1 MGFSMPARL
10 LLFGLL
16 AIASHAHAQWALVQA
31 DAPARAIHDTSR
43 YVPQSGQRFALN
55 DMIETSAQGGLQ
67 LQDPE
72 GNVVALGADTQVMLT
87 RDAHVVLLRGWLKVL
102 HTCTGARPRCAIPA
116 IDTVRL
122 RYTPA
127 NGSAAVIAAS
137 PAGYPQA
144 DAVFVESGTLT
155 LLSLAPAYGSKV
167 APAQLPMHQFA
178 VWRAASPAL
187 VVTPSPDPAFVAAMP
202 VAFRDALTALP
213 LPAAPTSAAT
223 AAAAQEKPLPVD
235 YDDIADWLNSPLAIR
250 TQPGTRFTERFRT
263 RLADPAFRRAIDQH
277 LGTLPEWRALLYPPP
292 APPHHATAAPSVYRS
307 LSNRP

>member
-10 LLFGLL
+10 LFFGLL
-16 AIASHAHAQWALVQA
+16 AIASHAHAQWTLVQA
-31 DAPARAIHDTSR
+31 DAPARAIHDTNR

-55 DMIETSAQGGLQ
+55 DMLETSSQGGLQ
-67 LQDPE
+67 LQDPD
-72 GNVVALGADTQVMLT
+72 GNTVALGADTQVMLT
-87 RDAHVVLLRGWLKVL
+87 RDTHVVLLRGWLKVL
-102 HTCTGARPRCAIPA
+102 HACTAARTNCAVPS

-137 PAGYPQA
+137 PGGYSQA

-155 LLSLAPAYGSKV
+155 LLSLAPAHGSKV

-178 VWRAASPAL
+178 VWRAASPTLA
-187 VVTPSPDPAFVAAMP
+187 VAASPDPAFVAAMP

-213 LPAAPTSAAT
+213 LPAAPTP
-223 AAAAQEKPLPVD
+223 AAAAQEQSRPVD
-235 YDDIADWLNSPLAIR
+235 YDDIADWLNSALAVR

-277 LGTLPEWRALLYPPP
+277 LGTLPEWRVLLYPP
-292 APPHHATAAPSVYRS
+292 APPHHATAVSPVYRS